1 MPDSDGTV
9 KIWQVCEVTG
19 MIREMLEQSFL
30 PIWITGEIGNLT
42 IHRSGHVYMTIKDA
56 SSQMKAVFF
65 GGAAQCRALDL
76 RQGMQVEMFGKLSLY
91 QAGGEFQ
98 FSIRSIRLC
107 GIGTLQEQ
115 FEAMKQKLASEGL
128 FDPERKKT
136 IPFFPR
142 HIGVITSPS
151 GAAVRDFL
159 HVAQRRF
166 SGLDIRICPA
176 PVQGK
181 GAENKLAAAIRFF
194 NRIGGVDVIVL
205 TRGGGSLEDLWP
217 FNEEVLARAIAA
229 SNIPVVSAVGH
240 EVDFTIADF
249 AADLRA
255 PTPSAAAE
263 MIVPEKET
271 VRNDIFQFRQR
282 CANAVRYNFE
292 RAKRRLEKVSSDAL
306 YQRILNAINARRQY
320 VDKLFQRAE
329 QQLLRSFEQAQQRLK
344 QAQDTLAHCSI
355 ESTVKR
361 GFAVLRDRES
371 GELVTSAAEAEKAGK
386 IRAQLSDGFVDLDV
400 IRK

>member
-1 MPDSDGTV
+1 MDGNTR
-9 KIWQVCEVTG
+9 IWQVCEVTG

-42 IHRSGHVYMTIKDA
+42 LHRSGHVYMTIKDA

-65 GGAAQCRALDL
+65 GGAAQCRALNL
-76 RQGMQVEMFGKLSLY
+76 QQGMQLEMFGKLSLY

-98 FSIRSIRLC
+98 FSVRSIRLC

-115 FEAMKQKLASEGL
+115 FEAMKQKLANEGL
-128 FDPERKKT
+128 FDAERKKA

-151 GAAVRDFL
+151 GAAIRDFL

-166 SGLDIRICPA
+166 GGLDIRICPA

-217 FNEEVLARAIAA
+217 FNEEILARAIAA

-249 AADLRA
+249 VADLRA

-271 VRNDIFQFRQR
+271 IRHDIFQFRQR
-282 CANAVRYNFE
+282 SANAVRYSFE
-292 RAKRRLEKVSSDAL
+292 RARRRLEKVSGDSL

-320 VDKLFQRAE
+320 VDRVFQKAE
-329 QQLLRSFEQAQQRLK
+329 QQLTRSFEQAHLRLK
-344 QAQDTLAHCSI
+344 QAQDTLAHCSV

-361 GFAVLRDRES
+361 GFAVLSDRES
-371 GELVTSAAEAEKAGK
+371 GELVTNVTEARKAGRL
-386 IRAQLSDGFVDLDV
+386 RAQLMDGTIDLDV
-400 IRK
+400 LS